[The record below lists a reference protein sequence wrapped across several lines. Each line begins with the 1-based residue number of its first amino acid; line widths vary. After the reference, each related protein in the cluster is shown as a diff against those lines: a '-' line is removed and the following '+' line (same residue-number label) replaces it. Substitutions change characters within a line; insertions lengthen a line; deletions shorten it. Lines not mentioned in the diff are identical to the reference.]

1 MSDPQIT
8 LLDGGIGNELGVR
21 GLKSSELWATLALI
35 SDPDTVRSV
44 HLDYILA
51 GARVITTN
59 TYSCV
64 PFYLSRMPGLLERAD
79 ELIDLAGRLAN
90 EARADS
96 GVPGVRIAGSL
107 PPLDESYRPDL
118 VHESAE
124 LVEWYERMVAALL
137 PHVDLF
143 LCETMSTISESVA
156 AVGTASGHGR
166 PVWVAWTVSDE
177 LPGALR
183 SGESI
188 IDAVEAVAEFDPA
201 AHLLNCST
209 PEVIE
214 EALPILRD
222 AVGGPIGA
230 YANAYPPVPKD
241 FHLEQSTRRPTPE
254 IDPDHYVACADR
266 WIGMGA
272 EIVGGCCGIGPAH
285 IAAVHQVLD

>member
-1 MSDPQIT
+1 MAEPRLT
-8 LLDGGIGNELGVR
+8 LLDGGLGHELHSR
-21 GLKSSELWATLALI
+21 GHESRELWATLALI
-35 SDPDTVRSV
+35 SDPAAVRAL
-44 HLDYILA
+44 HLDYIMA

-64 PFYLSRMPGLLERAD
+64 PFYLSRLPKLMERAD
-79 ELIDLAGRLAN
+79 ELIDLAGQLAE

-96 GVPGVRIAGSL
+96 GVAGVRIAGSL

-118 VHESAE
+118 VHETSDMEA
-124 LVEWYERMVAALL
+124 WYQKMVAALL

-143 LCETMSTISESVA
+143 LCETMSSISESVA
-156 AVGTASGHGR
+156 ALRSAAGHGR
-166 PVWVAWTVSDE
+166 PLWISWTLSDDE
-177 LPGALR
+177 PAALR
-183 SGESI
+183 SGESLL
-188 IDAVEAVAEFDPA
+188 DAVAAVAEFGPA

-214 EALPILRD
+214 AALPVLRG

-230 YANAYPPVPKD
+230 YANSFPPVPED
-241 FHLEQSTRRPTPE
+241 FHLEASLRRPDPE

-272 EIVGGCCGIGPAH
+272 EIIGGCCGIGPAH
-285 IAAVHQVLD
+285 IRAIHDVLA

>member
-1 MSDPQIT
+1 MNDPEII
-8 LLDGGIGNELGVR
+8 LLDGSIGDELGAR
-21 GLKSSELWATLALI
+21 GLESRELWATLALI
-35 SDPDTVRSV
+35 SDPDVV
-44 HLDYILA
+44 KALHLEYIFA

-64 PFYLSRMPGLLERAD
+64 PFYLSRMPGLMERAD
-79 ELIDLAGRLAN
+79 ELIDLAGRLAA

-118 VHESAE
+118 VRDSSEMVA
-124 LVEWYERMVAALL
+124 WYERMVTGLL

-143 LCETMSTISESVA
+143 LCETMSSISESVA

-166 PVWVAWTVSDE
+166 PVWVAWTLSDE
-177 LPGALR
+177 TPGALR

-188 IDAVEAVAEFDPA
+188 VDAVAAVAEFAPA

-214 EALPILRD
+214 AGLPILRD
-222 AVGGPIGA
+222 AVAGPIGA
-230 YANAYPPVPKD
+230 YANSYPPVPKD
-241 FHLEQSTRRPTPE
+241 FHLEHSTRQPVPGVDPE
-254 IDPDHYVACADR
+254 HYVACADR
-266 WIGMGA
+266 WIGLGA
-272 EIVGGCCGIGPAH
+272 EIIGGCCGVGPAH
-285 IAAVHQVLD
+285 IAAVHDVLE